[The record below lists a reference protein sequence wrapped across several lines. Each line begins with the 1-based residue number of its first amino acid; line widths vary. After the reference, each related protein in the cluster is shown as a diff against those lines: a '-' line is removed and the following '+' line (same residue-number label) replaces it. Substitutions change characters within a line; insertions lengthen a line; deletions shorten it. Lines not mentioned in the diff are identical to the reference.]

1 MPPQNAGYEIRDARL
16 SDAHGIAEV
25 LVESWRGAYAGL
37 LPDGVLA
44 RLSVADRERFWSK
57 LLAAPP
63 PRTVIVVATSAD
75 GIVGFASAGA
85 ALHESAELTLGQLY
99 TIYVRP
105 TEWANGIGT
114 RLQDAIMDRLRRL
127 GFKRLLLWVLETNSR
142 ALRFYR
148 RSGWVDDDVRQTEP
162 GPEGVELAEC
172 RLSRPIAGGAESTT

>member
-1 MPPQNAGYEIRDARL
+1 VPPRGAGYEIRDALL
-16 SDAHGIAEV
+16 SDAHSIAEV
-25 LVESWRGAYAGL
+25 LVESWRGAYARL

-44 RLSVADRERFWSK
+44 RLSVTDRERFWSK

-85 ALHESAELTLGQLY
+85 AWHEPAEPTLGQLY

-105 TEWANGIGT
+105 TEWAHGIGT
-114 RLQDAIMDRLRRL
+114 LLQDVIMDRLRAFGFERL
-127 GFKRLLLWVLETNSR
+127 VLWVLETNAR

-148 RSGWVDDDVRQTEP
+148 RTGWVDDDVRQIEP
-162 GPEGVELAEC
+162 GPEGIELAEC